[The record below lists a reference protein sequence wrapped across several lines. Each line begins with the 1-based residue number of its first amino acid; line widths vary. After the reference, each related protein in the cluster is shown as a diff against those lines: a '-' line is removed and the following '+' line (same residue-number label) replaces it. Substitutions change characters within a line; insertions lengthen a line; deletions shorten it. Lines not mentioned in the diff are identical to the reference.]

1 MYFPRRLLLTR
12 FALAALA
19 VCASAATAQQPTVTN
34 AKVQQRSA
42 AAGLE
47 REFRAIVNAQ
57 AAPAWIGYAVPIVPG
72 QHRYSCC
79 TTSDAC
85 CGACGLEARSGAY
98 FQNDEPRGVKLE
110 GAKFTVVLFRVEQK
124 TVGKIRTF
132 TEDCNLDAGGLPF
145 FWLNDARPAESV
157 ALLTTF
163 AAVPDDGVK
172 ETRRLSDAA
181 VSAIA
186 MHAETAADAA
196 LERFV
201 AASQPARL
209 REQAIFWLGAAR
221 GRRGYEAVRRIVRE
235 DPDERIRD
243 KAVFALS
250 VSKEPAAVDAII
262 ASARDDKSSR
272 VRGQALFWLAQKA
285 GTKAAGVISEAIER
299 DPETE
304 VKKRAVFALSQLP
317 KDEGVPLLIQVAR
330 TNKNPVVRK
339 QAVFWLGQSKD
350 PRALQFFEEVLR
362 Q

>member
-1 MYFPRRLLLTR
+1 MDASQRVWVATLL
-12 FALAALA
+12 LAAL
-19 VCASAATAQQPTVTN
+19 VLSASAVAAQQPAVSN
-34 AKVQQRSA
+34 AQVQQRSA
-42 AAGLE
+42 ATGLE
-47 REFRAIVNAQ
+47 REFRAIVAAQ
-57 AAPAWIGYAVPIVPG
+57 SAPAWIGYAVPLVPG

-98 FQNDEPRGVKLE
+98 FQNDEPKGVKLE
-110 GAKFTVVLFRVEQK
+110 GAKFSVVLFRVEQK
-124 TVGKIRTF
+124 TVGKIRSF

-145 FWLNDARPAESV
+145 LWLNDVRPAESV

-163 AAVPDDGVK
+163 AAAADDGVK

-186 MHAETAADAA
+186 MHADAAADAA
-196 LERFV
+196 VERF
-201 AASQPARL
+201 AAAAQPTRL

-221 GRRGYEAVRRIVRE
+221 GRRGYEIVRRIARE

-250 VSKEPAAVDAII
+250 VSKEPGAVDAII
-262 ASARDDKSSR
+262 AVARDDKSSR

-285 GTKAAGVISEAIER
+285 GQKAAGVISETIER

-362 Q
+362 R